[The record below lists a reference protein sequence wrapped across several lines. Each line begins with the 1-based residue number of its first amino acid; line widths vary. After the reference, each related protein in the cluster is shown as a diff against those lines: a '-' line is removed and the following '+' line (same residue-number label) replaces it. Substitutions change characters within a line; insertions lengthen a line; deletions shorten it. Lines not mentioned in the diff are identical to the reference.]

1 MKPETT
7 KERISSIDILR
18 GFALLGIVVVNA
30 LGFNASFFNFGGY
43 YGSLPDPDQQEFY
56 NVFISLTA
64 DKFIFLFSFLF
75 GYGIFMQYKKFQDH
89 NQPFGNFFSRRM
101 MVLAIFGIA
110 HVVLLWAG
118 DILLPY
124 AIAGLIVFLLRKVP
138 AVLQLMLAIFFYFF
152 VAFWLAASTY
162 IPLPD
167 SMTSLCT
174 ECIEQAGIIYS
185 SGNYYEILQLRLH
198 EYADFRNINLFY
210 YLPKI
215 IGLTLFGFIASKNLL
230 HKKVATRKATWSVV
244 LALIAATAVFFY
256 LKYETI
262 FNIEGPFAT
271 AAYMAGYELM
281 NLLVASTYLIFILLV
296 ASFPTPAQLLKPFA
310 LMGRMSLT
318 NYLMQS
324 LILGIV
330 FYGWGFGLFGQ
341 ANVMMVVA
349 IALAVYLFQI
359 LLNMI
364 YFRFFETGPLE
375 KIWRKW
381 SYGKLLSHF

>member
-43 YGSLPDPDQQEFY
+43 YGSLPDPDQQQFY

-75 GYGIFMQYKKFQDH
+75 GYGIYMQYNKFQDN
-89 NQPFGNFFSRRM
+89 NQPFGHFFSRRM
-101 MVLAIFGIA
+101 MVLAMFGIA
-110 HVVLLWAG
+110 HAVLLWAG

-124 AIAGLIVFLLRKVP
+124 AIAGIIVFALRKAP
-138 AVLQLMLAIFFYFF
+138 TFLQLLLAAFFYFF
-152 VAFWLAASTY
+152 VFFWLSAENWLV
-162 IPLPD
+162 LPD
-167 SMTSLCT
+167 SMSSLCR
-174 ECIEQAGIIYS
+174 ECLENAKNVYAN
-185 SGNYYEILQLRLH
+185 GNYFDILQLRLH

-215 IGLTLFGFIASKNLL
+215 IGLTLFGFVASKKLL
-230 HKKVATRKATWSVV
+230 HKRVATYKVRWMVV
-244 LALIAATAVFFY
+244 LALVAVAAVVIY
-256 LKYETI
+256 LKYETV
-262 FNIEGPFAT
+262 FAIEGPFAA

-281 NLLVASTYLIFILLV
+281 NLFVASTYLIFILLV

-341 ANVMMVVA
+341 ANVMMVVE
-349 IALAVYLFQI
+349 IALAVYVFQI
-359 LLNMI
+359 IVNI
-364 YFRFFETGPLE
+364 VWFRFYDSGPLE
-375 KIWRKW
+375 KVWRRW
-381 SYGKLLSHF
+381 SYRKLL